1 MIAGIDTGY
10 YKTKEIV
17 QDSAGGIKKIAF
29 TSVSGR
35 YRKSNF
41 SLNGHQD
48 IVLNDED
55 GQWIIGEGAT
65 GQTRFIQRREDG
77 RWYQSSAYRRLMLAA
92 FGQATSGTAVK
103 MQIVTGLPVAYYRAG
118 KEELEAIFL
127 GQHRVALAG
136 RPAQRIEVQ
145 TCRVIPQP
153 FGAIFALAMNDAG
166 RVVNKSLVKGP
177 TAVIDI
183 GGKTTNLLRVID
195 LKDDSARTTSIN
207 TGGWDIVRDIGD
219 FLTATYPDMALSE
232 AQIMEAV
239 TERRIWYHD
248 QFVDISAAVAEITAE
263 MANVIHSKATQLW
276 NGGGDLRHLLI
287 TGGGAY
293 LIGQS
298 LKTYFPQA
306 AIAPDAQFAN
316 ALGYWKF
323 ANFLAAHS

>member
-10 YKTKEIV
+10 YKTKVV
-17 QDSAGGIKKIAF
+17 QDSAGVVRKIAF

-35 YRKSNF
+35 YRKSSF
-41 SLNGHQD
+41 SFNGHND
-48 IVLNDED
+48 IVLNDEE

-77 RWYQSSAYRRLMLAA
+77 RWYKSAAYRRLMLAA
-92 FGQATSGTAVK
+92 FGQATAGTAVK
-103 MQIVTGLPVAYYRAG
+103 MQIVTGLPAAYYRSG
-118 KEELEAIFL
+118 REELGAIFL
-127 GQHRVALAG
+127 GQHRVSLVG

-145 TCRVIPQP
+145 RCRVVPQP

-177 TAVIDI
+177 TGVIDI

-195 LKDDSARTTSIN
+195 LRDDSARTTSIDA
-207 TGGWDIVRDIGD
+207 GGWDIVRDIGD
-219 FLTATYPDMALSE
+219 FLSATYPDMALSE
-232 AQIMEAV
+232 AQIMEAI
-239 TERRIWYHD
+239 TERRIWYRDH
-248 QFVDISAAVAEITAE
+248 FVDISAAVAEVTEE
-263 MANVIHSKATQLW
+263 MASVIHSKVSQLW

-287 TGGGAY
+287 AGGGAY
-293 LIGQS
+293 LVGQS
-298 LKTYFPQA
+298 LKTRFPQA
-306 AIAPDAQFAN
+306 AIVPDAQFAN